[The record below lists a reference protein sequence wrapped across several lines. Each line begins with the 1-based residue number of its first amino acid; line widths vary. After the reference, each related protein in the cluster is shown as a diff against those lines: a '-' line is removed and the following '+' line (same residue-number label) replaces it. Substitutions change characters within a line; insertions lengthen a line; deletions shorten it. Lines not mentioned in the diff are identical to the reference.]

1 MKSERIGLR
10 FNKKDQDI
18 VSWFLMLEENGIEKS
33 FAVKA
38 LLKAFFLNE
47 KINGGTVRIRNNTIL
62 EPTSISINENGLN
75 EDIMKIKSQGVKL
88 ASFTKDIIRS
98 YICIEE
104 KDEPPQYSELQK
116 IHTKYKLKYLNS
128 IIYNNDTINTTNS
141 NLKSNDHNFN
151 NNEMIKKYHDN
162 MESVNLIENTS
173 NYNKNSEK
181 GLNDEYKNTD
191 NHDMKKSKV
200 KKRNP
205 LLAQI

>member
-1 MKSERIGLR
+1 MKTERIGLR

-18 VSWFLMLEENGIEKS
+18 VSWFLMLKENGIEKS

-47 KINGGTVRIRNNTIL
+47 KINGGTIRIRNDIIL

-98 YICIEE
+98 YICIDEE
-104 KDEPPQYSELQK
+104 DKPPQYSELQK

-128 IIYNNDTINTTNS
+128 IIYNNDTINIDNS
-141 NLKSNDHNFN
+141 NLKSNGDKVN
-151 NNEMIKKYHDN
+151 NNEMIKNYHDKK
-162 MESVNLIENTS
+162 ESMTFIENT
-173 NYNKNSEK
+173 YNHNQNTEK
-181 GLNDEYKNTD
+181 ALNDKYKNTD
-191 NHDMKKSKV
+191 NHDMEKPKV